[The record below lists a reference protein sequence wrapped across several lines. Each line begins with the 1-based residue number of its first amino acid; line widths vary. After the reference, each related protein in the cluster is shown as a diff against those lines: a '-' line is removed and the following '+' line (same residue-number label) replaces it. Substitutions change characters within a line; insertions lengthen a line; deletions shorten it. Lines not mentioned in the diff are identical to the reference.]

1 MDILSL
7 TDFSHKIRL
16 VWKARLSL
24 LKVLFFLNRIVAFT
38 ASILLIFCAPILK
51 FEISRQRTDGF
62 SVKVLHGGSGKDV
75 SLGIFTT
82 ELAPY

>member
-51 FEISRQRTDGF
+51 VEIS
-62 SVKVLHGGSGKDV
+62 
-75 SLGIFTT
+75 
-82 ELAPY
+82 